1 VTDLGV
7 GFDKLAAEFLELPK
21 LRYFALGL
29 VDSGGTWQRLGDG
42 LAVRFVREPEI
53 GAVARLTGLMAVT
66 NWLATATRGVRNGAR
81 AQVAELRDPL
91 SGRLAPLL

>member
-7 GFDKLAAEFLELPK
+7 GFDKLATEFLELPK
-21 LRYFALGL
+21 LRHFALGL

-42 LAVRFVREPEI
+42 LAVRFVRKPEI

-66 NWLATATRGVRNGAR
+66 AWLATATRGVRNGAR
-81 AQVAELRDPL
+81 TKVAELSDPL
-91 SGRLAPLL
+91 SGRLASLL